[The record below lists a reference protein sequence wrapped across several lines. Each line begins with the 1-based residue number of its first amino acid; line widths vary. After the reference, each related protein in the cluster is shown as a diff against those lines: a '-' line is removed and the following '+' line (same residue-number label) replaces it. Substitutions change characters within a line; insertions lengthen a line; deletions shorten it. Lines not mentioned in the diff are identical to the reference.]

1 MKTDKLYLVGFM
13 AAGKTTVARALGN
26 RLQWRVEDIDDLV
39 ETHER
44 RSITDIFAQQGEP
57 YFRSAEREALLRL
70 LPLRNIVVATG
81 GGTFADSDNR
91 TMINQDGVSIWL
103 DVEFEQ
109 IISRLPS
116 DGSRPLATE
125 RSTLEHVYALRSG
138 TYRHAHLRLD
148 ATRAPVDE
156 LVERTLEWLGY

>member
-39 ETHER
+39 ETRER
-44 RSITDIFAQQGEP
+44 RSIADIFAQQGEP
-57 YFRSAEREALLRL
+57 YFRSAERDALVRL

-81 GGTFADSDNR
+81 GGTFVDSDNR
-91 TMINQDGVSIWL
+91 ALINQDGVSIWL

-109 IISRLPS
+109 IISRLPV
-116 DGSRPLATE
+116 DGRRPVAID
-125 RSTLEHVYALRSG
+125 RSTLEHVYALRSE

-148 ATRAPVDE
+148 STRAPVDE